1 MTLSRKFLLAVAIL
15 AVGVVAVQMRMGTAT
30 AYGAESWGAWGLSP
44 QGETCI
50 APCGDTN
57 ICCQITVPPIRP

>member
-1 MTLSRKFLLAVAIL
+1 MTMSRKFRLAVAIL
-15 AVGVVAVQMRMGTAT
+15 AAGVVAVQMMFGTSA
-30 AYGAESWGAWGLSP
+30 AYGGESWGAWGLSP

-57 ICCQITVPPIRP
+57 ICCLISVPPIRP